1 MNDIKNVVENK
12 NSDSIDKF
20 KTNLDKKKI
29 KKDDRIISSKPF
41 IQESNNINF
50 VIDIP
55 VNVTVELGNIK
66 LKVRDILNLNK
77 DSILT
82 LDKYSGEPLNILAN
96 QFVIAKGE
104 LVIVEEKY
112 GIRITDI
119 IDTSNNLNN
128 VN

>member
-12 NSDSIDKF
+12 DGDSIDKF

-29 KKDDRIISSKPF
+29 KKDNETIPSKKF
-41 IQESNNINF
+41 MQESNNINF
-50 VIDIP
+50 VVDIP

-96 QFVIAKGE
+96 QFIIAKGE

-119 IDTSNNLNN
+119 IDTSNSLNSAN
-128 VN
+128 

>member
-12 NSDSIDKF
+12 DGDSIDKF

-29 KKDDRIISSKPF
+29 KKDNETISSKKF
-41 IQESNNINF
+41 MQESNNINF
-50 VIDIP
+50 VVDIP

-96 QFVIAKGE
+96 QFIIAKGE

-119 IDTSNNLNN
+119 IDTSNNLNSAN
-128 VN
+128 

>member
-12 NSDSIDKF
+12 DGDNVDKF

-29 KKDDRIISSKPF
+29 KKDDETIPSKQF

-50 VIDIP
+50 VVDIP

-119 IDTSNNLNN
+119 IDTSNNLNS